1 MGHTEIVH
9 AVLENVGWRHSDQN
23 MLSNLETIYT
33 RNPRLNDNT
42 GGHWRINER
51 QFVSISVESFTLYY
65 RQISKNFKLDWNEV
79 KYTELSTDNNLSAI
93 SCMLLIQNE
102 LEKGL
107 SLGWGDY
114 QCTFISNLFDISED
128 DCVDVIAGND
138 EFSSLNFIQSSQKI
152 QFEIQMDLYD
162 GALGIDMIFQSEN
175 EQTLIFGLK
184 LAEDCKDVSD
194 IGEYDFFGKT
204 NTSAIATFHYSYPF
218 SEDGDL
224 SCEKEY
230 KSLTSEKKQVF
241 NFLILSCTTDLE
253 KPSRMVQKC
262 AIPLVRTIV
271 TTRFRTP

>member
-9 AVLENVGWRHSDQN
+9 AVLKNVDWRHSDQN

-51 QFVSISVESFTLYY
+51 QFESIKSVESFTLYY

-204 NTSAIATFHYSYPF
+204 NTSAIATFPLF
-218 SEDGDL
+218 L
-224 SCEKEY
+224 P
-230 KSLTSEKKQVF
+230 VF
-241 NFLILSCTTDLE
+241 GKWKIKLRNRI
-253 KPSRMVQKC
+253 
-262 AIPLVRTIV
+262 
-271 TTRFRTP
+271 